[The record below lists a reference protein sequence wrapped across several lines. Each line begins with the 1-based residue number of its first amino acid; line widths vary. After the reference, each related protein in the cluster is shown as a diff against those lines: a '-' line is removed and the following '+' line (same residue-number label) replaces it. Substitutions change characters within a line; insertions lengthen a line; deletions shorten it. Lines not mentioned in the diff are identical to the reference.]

1 MTTARRIRFIL
12 VVAGIILCNLPAN
25 AQVRKLLAFPVTYV
39 SSTAVYISAGSQDS
53 LAVGDTLT
61 IIHASKVIC
70 RVVAVALSRRST
82 AAQIIWGT
90 DSVTVGD
97 MATITKILAAAEEP
111 RRDTISVL
119 LKNPLQ
125 PAPQRESWRAA
136 DVSPAENIV
145 SGRIALQY
153 SGVLAE
159 DSRFNISQPS
169 MLMRLDVERLFG
181 TGLRFSMYGRSYYD
195 LSSNFNRYGDST
207 RLQIRMYDFTIS
219 NEQSDGLFGY
229 SAGRITSR
237 FVGGFGTFDG
247 GQFYNRMGDF
257 TSGILYGAKVAD
269 RTMAIDGDDRR
280 GAFFVNYHTG
290 PDFLHLY
297 DGTIAYA
304 RQLYEGKLDREFF
317 YIQNLAAIG
326 PEFNLYH
333 SAEIETQQ
341 ISNGVRS
348 TSPKI
353 SNTFLSINY
362 YPLRWFSA
370 NLGYDASKPIYLFE
384 SMKTFSDTL
393 LEKFYLQGYR
403 ANVTFRLPCS
413 MVMSVNGAFRSKKD
427 DPRDARTLGASFRM
441 NGIAGSDYNAGV
453 RYMNLHGVFNNGTNA
468 TLDID
473 KTFFTSLSVALRL
486 DYYMYTLLVNSQTY
500 KTYTATADIYYMI
513 SRDLYSSLNFDS
525 VWDPTMNSYRIYIE
539 AGMRW

>member
-61 IIHASKVIC
+61 IIHASKMIC
-70 RVVAVALSRRST
+70 RVVAVAVSHRST
-82 AAQIIWGT
+82 AAQIIGGT

-97 MATITKILAAAEEP
+97 MATITKVLAAAEAP
-111 RRDTISVL
+111 RRDTVSVL

-125 PAPQRESWRAA
+125 RESRRAA

-207 RLQIRMYDFTIS
+207 RLQMRMYDFTIS
-219 NEQSDGLFGY
+219 NEQPVGLFGY
-229 SAGRITSR
+229 SAGRVTSR

-247 GQFYNRMGDF
+247 GQFYYRMGDF

-317 YIQNLAAIG
+317 YVQNLATLG
-326 PEFNLYH
+326 PEINLYH

-341 ISNGVRS
+341 ISNGVRT
-348 TSPKI
+348 TSPKL
-353 SNTFLSINY
+353 SNTFLSVNY
-362 YPLRWFSA
+362 YPLQWLSA
-370 NLGYDASKPIYLFE
+370 NAGYDASETVYLFE
-384 SMKTFSDTL
+384 SMKSFSNTL
-393 LEKFYLQGYR
+393 MDKFYLQGYR
-403 ANVTFRLPCS
+403 ANATFRLPNS

-427 DPRDARTLGASFRM
+427 YPRAARTLGASFRF
-441 NGIAGSDYNAGV
+441 NGIGGSDYNADV
-453 RYMNLHGVFNNGTNA
+453 RYMNLHGVYNNGTDA

-473 KTFFTSLSVALRL
+473 KTFFTSLTVALRL
-486 DYYMYTLLVNSQTY
+486 DYYTYTLLTNDQIY
-500 KTYTATADIYYMI
+500 KTYTATANLYCMI
-513 SRDLYSSLNFDS
+513 SRDWYSSVNFDS
-525 VWDPTMNSYRIYIE
+525 VWDSTMNSYRIYIE
-539 AGMRW
+539 AGIRW